1 MMKHILLALSV
12 LLASSAPAQAD
23 ATLVSDISAH
33 RIGITSS
40 YTGTELLLF
49 GALGEGGGDVVI
61 VVRGPDQDLNV
72 RRKGRVGGI
81 WINTEAVSYGGVP
94 GFYAVASN
102 RPLSEI
108 ASPRIL
114 KRNGIGIENLR
125 FTGETVDV
133 ETPDPFA
140 SAIRRR
146 RMENGL
152 YSKDEG
158 AVSVIYDRLFRADI
172 PFPAN
177 VPVGNYNALIY
188 LFQDGQV
195 VVGETKPI
203 IIDKSGMERAVYIF
217 AQRQPALYG
226 IFAVIVACLAGW
238 GAAQFFRKR

>member
-1 MMKHILLALSV
+1 MKRLLIAISV
-12 LLASSAPAQAD
+12 LFASSGPAQAE

-72 RRKGRVGGI
+72 RRKARVGGI
-81 WINTEAVSYGGVP
+81 WLNTESVAYRGVP

-108 ASPRIL
+108 ASPRVL

-125 FTGETVDV
+125 FTGETANDD
-133 ETPDPFA
+133 TSAPFA

-146 RMENGL
+146 RIANGL
-152 YSKDEG
+152 YSTDEG

-203 IIDKSGMERAVYIF
+203 IIDKSGIERAIFIF
-217 AQRQPALYG
+217 AKRQPALYG